1 MRKTISKNFCLTKS
15 FTSYF
20 TEVLKVIVE
29 IKIELYIFILYI
41 K

>member
-1 MRKTISKNFCLTKS
+1 MRKTISKNFCLTNT

-20 TEVLKVIVE
+20 IEVLKVIVE